1 MEIEKEYNKTLPIN
15 EIKEMQATLK
25 QYETIFDKFK
35 NNSNMYSLFQQIQNL
50 SSRKSDDS
58 SSN

>member
-35 NNSNMYSLFQQIQNL
+35 NNSNMYSLLQQIQNL